1 MASLYIHI
9 PFCKQQCNY
18 CNFHFSTLLKNK
30 EEVVKAISKELFL
43 RKTEVRKPLKSIY
56 FGGGTPSILSE
67 GELGFIFE
75 TIYKNFP
82 VEENAEI
89 SFEANPDDLSLNKI
103 KELKKTPINRFSIG
117 TQSFFDKDLRF
128 MNRAHSAQEAEKSIL
143 AVQDAGFKNISIDL
157 IYGSPSTNDK
167 MWIENVEKTI
177 NLQIPHISAYA
188 LTVEPKTV
196 LHNQIKKGKILGV
209 NDAQQERQ
217 YEILINRLTEEN
229 YLNYEISN
237 FGKANYFS
245 VHNSSYWLGD
255 NYVGV
260 GPSAHSFDGEVRA
273 WNVANNTQYIK
284 SLLENKIPQEKEV
297 LSEKD
302 RLNELTMIGL
312 RTSFGID
319 LNKIKA
325 EFSPQLREIWWA
337 EVERSLDK
345 KLLVLERNK
354 LYLDKKHRFFADGI
368 ASNLFIL

>member
-157 IYGSPSTNDK
+157 IYGSSSTNDK

-260 GPSAHSFDGEVRA
+260 GPSAHSFDGKVRA